1 MSAPNQPH
9 WLERPATVNKLVW
22 TLYSVCGLLLISEL
36 FYHRHTH
43 FDFEG
48 WFGFYGFY
56 GFLAYVFIVLSAKG
70 LRRILRRDTDYY
82 TAEEEKRAKRS
93 NAPKEPHA

>member
-1 MSAPNQPH
+1 MSAPQDPH
-9 WLERPATVNKLVW
+9 WLEKPATINKLVW
-22 TLYSVCGLLLISEL
+22 TLYTVCGLLLLSEL

-56 GFLAYVFIVLSAKG
+56 GFGAYLFIVLSAKG

-82 TAEEEKRAKRS
+82 TAEEEARAK
-93 NAPKEPHA
+93 NAATNKEPHS